1 MPQKGTVEQVRSNKI
16 EVKNTLQLNTLNSGE
31 NLHIIAVPEPCKNQL
46 QNINEDPTLGKNGHF
61 LMQDCYIKCG

>member
-16 EVKNTLQLNTLNSGE
+16 EVKNTLELNTLNGYE

-46 QNINEDPTLGKNGHF
+46 QMKIPHEIF
-61 LMQDCYIKCG
+61 